1 MRMKMTRPGRMMMRQ
16 GRMRRRMRRGRMRKK
31 KRYVAHER
39 SAIATGSE
47 IGNDH
52 CAIVGA
58 AGRETEN
65 GNENNSQTK
74 PGREIESGKEN
85 GKETEQE
92 RETENGRENGRE
104 TENGIGKRKLH
115 TDRKTYLNE
124 RMAMP

>member
-1 MRMKMTRPGRMMMRQ
+1 
-16 GRMRRRMRRGRMRKK
+16 MRKK

-39 SAIATGSE
+39 SANVTGSE

-85 GKETEQE
+85 GKETERE
-92 RETENGRENGRE
+92 RETENGRMNEIEPGRE

-115 TDRKTYLNE
+115 TDRKTYGYAVNKK
-124 RMAMP
+124 